1 MRLLVRC
8 QCMFWSYD
16 LDVSNLLPALNPE
29 PCDDVPNPAASS
41 LDYCNDIA
49 KQKLPWQLGIFPRQL
64 Q

>member
-1 MRLLVRC
+1 
-8 QCMFWSYD
+8 MFWWYN

-41 LDYCNDIA
+41 LDYCDDIA
-49 KQKLPWQLGIFPRQL
+49 KQKLPWQLSIFPRQL